1 MQAVNEQE
9 TISVGDKIYIAVPQT
24 DVTVNGKTDAVSGA
38 VNEELDVKIWFELG
52 TTSDS
57 RNHFYYKLPEGITV
71 QDITNHPLLDG
82 NGKQLGTY
90 SYQEVDGEPYLLLD
104 ITEHSTSMSGQADFS
119 ASFSAEGTYQFDSGP
134 SVQIYPEDIEKS
146 KLALKKTASDAVQ
159 NEDGSWTWTFTIT
172 ITNNSDNP
180 MSGII
185 LRDRM
190 EISDLGIRLELERLR
205 QNLRIQPHSRGYLE
219 SRYCQR
225 MTQS

>member
-82 NGKQLGTY
+82 NETTRYLFLSGGGWGAIFAFGYYGTFHQY
-90 SYQEVDGEPYLLLD
+90 VW
-104 ITEHSTSMSGQADFS
+104 TSGLQRKFFSGRNI
-119 ASFSAEGTYQFDSGP
+119 P
-134 SVQIYPEDIEKS
+134 I
-146 KLALKKTASDAVQ
+146 
-159 NEDGSWTWTFTIT
+159 
-172 ITNNSDNP
+172 
-180 MSGII
+180 
-185 LRDRM
+185 
-190 EISDLGIRLELERLR
+190 
-205 QNLRIQPHSRGYLE
+205 
-219 SRYCQR
+219 
-225 MTQS
+225 